1 MVAKKKVSEST
12 PKKKPSPKKQKP
24 TTVTAPVTE
33 PSFSFYTLWKR
44 EDWAEQSAA
53 AIREFGYEAK
63 VVKQFRACDGVAYYQ
78 VHTSPAVTVE
88 NGKIKKVPKNGADN
102 R

>member
-1 MVAKKKVSEST
+1 MTAKKKTSS
-12 PKKKPSPKKQKP
+12 SKKQKS
-24 TTVTAPVTE
+24 TVTAPIAVE

-44 EDWAEQSAA
+44 EDWAEQSV
-53 AIREFGYEAK
+53 REIEELGYKAK

-88 NGKIKKVPKNGADN
+88 NGKIKKVPKDGVN
-102 R
+102 